1 MSSSGEFM
9 SLEPQE
15 VVGEDTGREQDQ
27 ELDLWDIGFTSS
39 ALAKL
44 VLGPRKKNPFL
55 IPKSYMKLKQNSDR
69 EAAVQL
75 IVGCVQ
81 NGYQDKMAELMGYGV
96 PLDQKAK
103 GGLSAVHAIAK
114 EGRVEMLKMII
125 EHKVPGL
132 KDVLR
137 REDLMFEEK
146 LKETNKMKEEIMK
159 KLDFLWKNKT
169 KNGWRPLHLAIEGSH
184 VDMVELLLVVQMEED
199 LVSTL
204 SMSKKSKQDQNDSK
218 NKSGKMSPIHIAAK
232 HGSVEVLE
240 LMWTWC
246 GVMREDH
253 MYQPFGEQ
261 DGKGW
266 NALHH
271 AAAGGHEEVVRW
283 LMERRERCGLDLEA
297 RSEKGHTPLLTGAFY
312 KKANVC
318 QLLISY
324 KADVTA
330 TANDGMTALHIAAL
344 TDDVTIATMVQE
356 GSRRLRTKQDE
367 KGDTPL
373 HIANKK
379 TSTQVSELFKPFA
392 DEVDIKNKD
401 GHTPRT
407 ILPEDEEYIPQ
418 EIRRRGKE
426 AIKIYKNA
434 LTFGKTKIPH
444 VKLVVLGK
452 PRHGKTSLLKLLE
465 GKQFVPNRD
474 STEGIECELV
484 TTSTLDAKF
493 SSSEGQPDVDHLVDM
508 VHDKLK
514 GLSSEEPSKPKKK
527 AQHNLLTEEEA
538 EKKINELFRRR
549 PWHQYPQPARYAQ
562 TGHISSNGSTG
573 DLSLPT
579 PLPHDQP
586 RSWVPPKQVAMGNST
601 SVSTASTARKPSSN
615 PSPAPQDRME
625 TNPPQTTTQHRA
637 TPTPTPTHQD
647 LPESPPEVPLTKEF
661 SNKIERALSTRSED
675 DGSELKIQ
683 FTTYDFAGQELY
695 RPMHHCFITQRSMFL
710 IVYNTREFL
719 REEEKR
725 HEHIKYWFNT
735 VSAYTEKERVK
746 GKKPPVFLVGTH
758 RGPYDGCGEEKGF
771 QLLDRAREEEIISEL
786 SRLKVQDRYK
796 YHLMTSSP
804 FHFVES
810 SIEDE
815 ESSGAKSLKQALEKI
830 ADTLPFI
837 HDRYPIRW
845 LQLQEGLEKK
855 ELVRIEEVRRLLD
868 VKEEQID
875 LALKFFHDIGII
887 TYPRVIPNVFL
898 SEEDKE
904 KLKDVILC
912 GPQRLADKMK
922 EVIQLSK
929 HIDKLDA
936 IESDLFQKSIATRSS
951 LETVFFGKNPPVD
964 ENYLEYICL
973 FLRAYGLLFPIDKEE
988 SDKTEDGK
996 TQFFVPCCLQDLPK
1010 QSGIPPLALK
1020 RYLSFEF
1027 DFDGYLPDE
1036 LFIRFVCMAAS
1047 EATSSRLRSPGTGRG
1062 VDYQLTRNYCNV
1074 DNWKEPGD
1082 SWEIWHNASTMKVF
1096 VKPPHRPHT
1105 DQKAH
1110 KHMLSEFTLFAAGKV
1125 RGLCEGLQAVSL
1137 PYRCG
1142 KCLKCGHCS
1151 KITFHEMGEGEKGG
1165 PPMLACSCK
1174 RAVSLEDEFK
1184 KELDISR
1191 LDKKPTEKEL
1201 RRYVVS
1207 KTSSIWKKVCTELE
1221 ISRDQQKKALENSSG
1236 DVEEAYFDCL
1246 VYWLLGNIKGS
1257 EVNWRTVL
1265 DAVKEA
1271 GMPDMAEEIEEN
1283 ILKTE

>member
-401 GHTPRT
+401 GHTPGT
-407 ILPEDEEYIPQ
+407 IPPEEVEHIPL
-418 EIRRRGKE
+418 EIRRRGRD
-426 AIKIYKNA
+426 AVKIYKDA
-434 LTFGKTKIPH
+434 LSQGETEIPH
-444 VKLVVLGK
+444 VKLVVLGEA
-452 PRHGKTSLLKLLE
+452 RHGKTSLLKLLE
-465 GKQFVPNRD
+465 GLEFDPHSG

-484 TTSTLDAKF
+484 TTRTVDGKSW
-493 SSSEGQPDVDHLVDM
+493 SSEGQSPYAPFAHMLRTLLASLPKKDP
-508 VHDKLK
+508 
-514 GLSSEEPSKPKKK
+514 SEEKTPKSLTKTQVDLRIKQLFPPSPKPRV
-527 AQHNLLTEEEA
+527 LS
-538 EKKINELFRRR
+538 
-549 PWHQYPQPARYAQ
+549 HQFSPMPAAHLQ
-562 TGHISSNGSTG
+562 TSHSISS
-573 DLSLPT
+573 SLQPSF
-579 PLPHDQP
+579 PHDQP
-586 RSWVPPKQVAMGNST
+586 WVPSKQVVMGDSS
-601 SVSTASTARKPSSN
+601 SVKTASTTRKPSVN